1 MFGYNHKGST
11 LAGTLSQSQANHGSW
26 HRIPTLPTLTTY
38 RIIFNPMKSLALQT
52 KRSNATGYV
61 TTQCYQ
67 IYYFKKSMK
76 TDKLKSINKQG
87 PTKTPLNVT
96 TMLTYLL
103 FQQIHEK

>member
-1 MFGYNHKGST
+1 MLGYNHKGST
-11 LAGTLSQSQANHGSW
+11 LAGTLLQSQANPGGW

-52 KRSNATGYV
+52 KRSNATCYV

-67 IYYFKKSMK
+67 IYDFTKSMK

-103 FQQIHEK
+103 YQQIHKK